1 MSDAAIARLAQANGR
16 LKRDKVKCSI
26 VLIRGLLSLQA
37 TLPPLPDSLSTEFK
51 QRKIALG
58 APCTTEGVSYA
69 ERRARELGRSLR
81 DGSFNWGDWRPKFR
95 RSSPGDTCGEWI
107 DRFEQDYWQR
117 RPKNPKSLTTWRY
130 DYQKV
135 FDRLPAAAPLTAETL
150 KALVLSTEPDSRT
163 RQRTVRILQA
173 LAKFADLAIDL
184 KPYQGGYSIH
194 HAAPRD
200 LPTDREIEAAF
211 DRIPSKPW
219 RWVFGTIAAYGLR
232 PHEVF
237 HLKLAYPPRLDVL
250 DGKTKSRIAFPLLP
264 EWFDRWDLAT
274 ILLPKCSGRNNT
286 DLGNRVTHAFKR
298 YGVPFPPYYLRHAWA
313 VRAIGQLDVSLAA
326 QQMGHSL
333 EVHARVYQH
342 WISAEVHRQAWEAI
356 AQKMPR

>member
-1 MSDAAIARLAQANGR
+1 MNENAIARLAQANGR
-16 LKRDKVKCSI
+16 LKRDRVRCSI
-26 VLIRGLLSLQA
+26 VAIRGLLSLQA
-37 TLPPLPDSLSTEFK
+37 TLPPLPHDPCTDFK
-51 QRKIALG
+51 QRKIAL
-58 APCTTEGVSYA
+58 AVPLTAEGVSYA
-69 ERRARELGRSLR
+69 ERRARDLGRSLR
-81 DGSFNWGDWRPKFR
+81 DGSFDWADWRPKLR
-95 RSSPGDTCGEWI
+95 RSVPGDTCGEWA

-135 FDRLPAAAPLTAETL
+135 FSRLPATEPLTAEIL
-150 KALVLSTEPDSRT
+150 KAIVLQTEPDSRT
-163 RQRTVRILQA
+163 RQRTVRILLA
-173 LAKFADLAIDL
+173 LAKFADLDVDL
-184 KPYQGGYSIH
+184 KPFQGGYSIH

-200 LPTDREIEAAF
+200 LPTDREIEAAYGSI
-211 DRIPSKPW
+211 RNPAW
-219 RWVFGTIAAYGLR
+219 AWVFGAIAAYGLR

-237 HLKLAYPPRLDVL
+237 HLKFAHPPRLDIL
-250 DGKTKSRIAFPLLP
+250 DGKTDSRIAFPLKP
-264 EWFDRWDLAT
+264 EWFDRWELGDMQ
-274 ILLPKCSGRNNT
+274 LPKCSGRNNT

-356 AQKMPR
+356 AQKRDR